1 MATPSKEER
10 QAAIANNLANVNT
23 TGFKRRVSV
32 AELGNDGFAGLQE
45 LGGNA
50 TLLFYNSEEGN
61 EGRQAYLEKRK
72 PDFSKFKR
80 LP

>member
-1 MATPSKEER
+1 M
-10 QAAIANNLANVNT
+10 IAGIESDDALRT
-23 TGFKRRVSV
+23 TACWKKITTSV
-32 AELGNDGFAGLQE
+32 AAMNAADDGFAGLQE

>member
-1 MATPSKEER
+1 MAAWLDGAAAALTDER
-10 QAAIANNLANVNT
+10 AAMNAAD
-23 TGFKRRVSV
+23 
-32 AELGNDGFAGLQE
+32 DGFAGLQE

>member
-1 MATPSKEER
+1 MN
-10 QAAIANNLANVNT
+10 AAD
-23 TGFKRRVSV
+23 
-32 AELGNDGFAGLQE
+32 DGFAGLQE